1 MPLCRGNM
9 KPKMLNFLRM
19 VSLLCIAVLLVT
31 SATGC
36 SGQDNGRPLV
46 ATREGLIRGAIGR
59 SVAGRLFYSFK
70 GIRYAK
76 PPVGSLRF
84 QPPQRQLAWRGVADG
99 LSHGNVCPQFD
110 MLANNTLKGDEDCLF
125 ANVYTPHL
133 PELSRPATAGL
144 PVMVFI
150 HGGGFSTGSG
160 DDDIYGPSYFMDEDV
175 VLVTF
180 NYRLN
185 TFGFFTTHDA
195 AATGNYGLLD
205 QVLLLQWVQ
214 DNIAAFGGDPHA
226 VTIFGVSA
234 GGASVSLLV
243 LSPLAK
249 GLFHH
254 AITQSGSALA
264 SWALGSRKNSAAE
277 NLADLLECP
286 MEDVAAMVEC
296 IREQPWEKIAEHT
309 KTLKPGFQYQLR
321 VDREAENPLI
331 PEDPHLL
338 LARGEF
344 NLVPWMSGLTQEEG
358 ALFVPLLF
366 SNKQVVEALSKGNL
380 SEWVQAA
387 DLITASGVNKLD
399 CGADPMKEAK
409 RVYDFYVGDRGANA
423 SDLLPLVQGWAD
435 RHLVSPM
442 VAEMTLASQH
452 APVYKYLLDYSG
464 PGRLSLAH
472 VDLFWP
478 GVPDYGTTHGDDIPY
493 LFSNDKL
500 PLVQRGSPTHTM
512 VRFMVNVWTTFART
526 GRPGSDL
533 LPMPD
538 WPVFTELHQRHMR
551 LNTAPSVGER
561 LFQERVDFWKTVPIN
576 EPWRHPVDTTCLDDS
591 VSEDREQTD
600 GDM

>member
-1 MPLCRGNM
+1 M
-9 KPKMLNFLRM
+9 
-19 VSLLCIAVLLVT
+19 T
-31 SATGC
+31 TG
-36 SGQDNGRPLV
+36 GDEVNH
-46 ATREGLIRGAIGR
+46 
-59 SVAGRLFYSFK
+59 K
-70 GIRYAK
+70 
-76 PPVGSLRF
+76 
-84 QPPQRQLAWRGVADG
+84 GVADG

-110 MLANNTLKGDEDCLF
+110 KLANNTLKGDEDCLF

-150 HGGGFSTGSG
+150 HGGGFVTGSG
-160 DDDIYGPSYFMDEDV
+160 DDDIHGPSYFMDEDV

-185 TFGFFTTHDA
+185 TCCCC
-195 AATGNYGLLD
+195 
-205 QVLLLQWVQ
+205 WVQ

-254 AITQSGSALA
+254 AITQSGTALA
-264 SWALGSRKNSAAE
+264 SWVLGSPENNAAE
-277 NLADLLECP
+277 KLAGLLDCST
-286 MEDVAAMVEC
+286 EDVAAMVEC

-309 KTLKPGFQYQLR
+309 KTLQPGFQDQLH

-344 NLVPWMSGLTQEEG
+344 SLVPWMSGLTQEEG
-358 ALFVPLLF
+358 ALFVPLILG
-366 SNKQVVEALSKGNL
+366 NRQVVAALSTGNL
-380 SEWVQAA
+380 SAWARTA
-387 DLITASGVNKLD
+387 DVVTADGVSKVD
-399 CGADPMKEAK
+399 CGGDPIKEAK
-409 RVYDFYVGDRGANA
+409 QVYNFYVGDRGIN
-423 SDLLPLVQGWAD
+423 SSGLLPLVQAWTD
-435 RHLVSPM
+435 RQFVSPM
-442 VAEMTLASQH
+442 AAEMTLASHH
-452 APVYKYLLDYSG
+452 APVYKYLLDYDG

-472 VDLFWP
+472 VDLFLP
-478 GVPDYGTTHGDDIPY
+478 GVPDYGTTHGDDILY

-500 PLVQRGSPTHTM
+500 PLVQRGTPTHTM

-526 GRPGSDL
+526 GRPGSDV

-551 LNTAPSVGER
+551 LNAAPSVGER
-561 LFQERVDFWKTVPIN
+561 LFQERIDFWKTVPIN
-576 EPWRHPVDTTCLDDS
+576 EPWRHPVEDGLCL
-591 VSEDREQTD
+591 EGPNPEGGEQPD
-600 GDM
+600 GDQ

>member
-1 MPLCRGNM
+1 M
-9 KPKMLNFLRM
+9 KPKTFNFLGM
-19 VSLLCIAVLLVT
+19 LTLLCIAALLVT
-31 SATGC
+31 SAAGC
-36 SGQDNGRPLV
+36 SGQDDGRPLV

-99 LSHGNVCPQFD
+99 LSHGPVCPQFD
-110 MLANNTLKGDEDCLF
+110 KRANNTLKGDEDCLF

-133 PELSRPATAGL
+133 PDPSLPATAGL

-195 AATGNYGLLD
+195 AAPGNYGLLD

-254 AITQSGSALA
+254 AITQSGTALA
-264 SWALGSRKNSAAE
+264 SWVLGSPENNAAE
-277 NLADLLECP
+277 KLADLLDCSK
-286 MEDVAAMVEC
+286 EDVAAMVEC

-309 KTLKPGFQYQLR
+309 KTLKSGLQEQLR

-331 PEDPHLL
+331 PDDPHLL

-344 NLVPWMSGLTQEEG
+344 NLVPWMIGLTEEEG
-358 ALFVPLLF
+358 AFFASSLFA
-366 SNKQVVEALSKGNL
+366 NKRVVEALSQGNL

-387 DLITASGVNKLD
+387 DLVTASGVNKLD

-409 RVYDFYVGDRGANA
+409 RVYDFYVGDRDVNT
-423 SDLLPLVQGWAD
+423 SSLLPLAQGWAD
-435 RHLVSPM
+435 RHFVSPM

-452 APVYKYLLDYSG
+452 APVYKYLLDHIG
-464 PGRLSLAH
+464 PGRLSQAH
-472 VDLFWP
+472 VNLFRP
-478 GVPDYGTTHGDDIPY
+478 GVPDFGTTHGDDVLY

-526 GRPGSDL
+526 GRPGSDV

-561 LFQERVDFWKTVPIN
+561 LFQERIDFWKTVPIN
-576 EPWRHPVDTTCLDDS
+576 EPWRHPVETTCLDDS
-591 VSEDREQTD
+591 VLEDGEQTD

>member
-1 MPLCRGNM
+1 M
-9 KPKMLNFLRM
+9 KPKTLNFLRM
-19 VSLLCIAVLLVT
+19 VSLLCTAALLVT
-31 SATGC
+31 SAAGC
-36 SGQDNGRPLV
+36 SGQDDGRPLI

-70 GIRYAK
+70 GIRYAE

-84 QPPQRQLAWRGVADG
+84 QPPQRHLAWRGVADG
-99 LSHGNVCPQFD
+99 LSHGKVCPQFD
-110 MLANNTLKGDEDCLF
+110 KLANNTLKGDEDCLF
-125 ANVYTPHL
+125 ANVYTPRL
-133 PELSRPATAGL
+133 PDPSRPATAGL
-144 PVMVFI
+144 PVMVYI
-150 HGGGFSTGSG
+150 HGGGLVTGSG

-226 VTIFGVSA
+226 VTIFGESA
-234 GGASVSLLV
+234 GGASVSLLM

-254 AITQSGSALA
+254 AITQSGTALA
-264 SWALGSRKNSAAE
+264 RWGLGSRKENAAE
-277 NLADLLECP
+277 KLAALLGCP
-286 MEDVAAMVEC
+286 TEDVTAMVEC
-296 IREQPWEKIAEHT
+296 IRKQPWKKIAEHT
-309 KTLKPGFQYQLR
+309 KTLKPGFQEQLR
-321 VDREAENPLI
+321 VDRDAENPLI
-331 PEDPHLL
+331 PDDPHLL

-358 ALFVPLLF
+358 AFFAPSLFA
-366 SNKQVVEALSKGNL
+366 NKRAVEALSEGNL
-380 SEWVQAA
+380 SAWAQTAGLV
-387 DLITASGVNKLD
+387 TASGVNKLD

-409 RVYDFYVGDRGANA
+409 RVYDFYVGDRDVDT
-423 SDLLPLVQGWAD
+423 SSLLPLTQSWAD

-442 VAEMTLASQH
+442 AAEMTLASQY
-452 APVYKYLLDYSG
+452 APVYKYLLDHIG
-464 PGRLSLAH
+464 PGRLSQAD
-472 VDLFWP
+472 VNLFRP
-478 GVPDYGTTHGDDIPY
+478 GVPDFGTTHADDILY

-500 PLVQRGSPTHTM
+500 PPARRGTPTHTM
-512 VRFMVNVWTTFART
+512 VRFMVNVWTMFART
-526 GRPGSDL
+526 GRPGSDV

-561 LFQERVDFWKTVPIN
+561 LFQERIDFWKTVPIN
-576 EPWRHPVDTTCLDDS
+576 EPWRHPVEDGLCLG
-591 VSEDREQTD
+591 EPNPEGGEQRD
-600 GDM
+600 GDK